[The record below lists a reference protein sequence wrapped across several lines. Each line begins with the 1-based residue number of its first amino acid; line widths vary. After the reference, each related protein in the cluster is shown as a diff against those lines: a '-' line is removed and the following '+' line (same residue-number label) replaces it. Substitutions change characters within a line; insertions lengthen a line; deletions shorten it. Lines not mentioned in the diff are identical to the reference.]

1 VLKPR
6 LSGPDVASARISFGM
21 SLVELM
27 VGLALGMFVVAGA
40 SVLMTNQLAD
50 NRRLMLETQM
60 HQDLRAAAD
69 LIARDLKRAY
79 WWYAPET
86 SVWRPGFATQI
97 SNPYAA
103 SSPAISVAA
112 TDNMTY
118 SISSASSLIP
128 EDNSVDVSDQY
139 GFQLMNYVIEM
150 KRGAGGWQAMT
161 DVNTMKIIAFRLT
174 VNASVVPITCFEC
187 AAGSATCPPQQVVRQ
202 VAVKI
207 TGQAVHDPSV
217 IRSIVSTV
225 RLRNDLVQGT
235 CP

>member
-1 VLKPR
+1 
-6 LSGPDVASARISFGM
+6 M

-79 WWYAPET
+79 WWYASET
-86 SVWRPGFATQI
+86 SVWRDGFAAQVP
-97 SNPYAA
+97 NPYAA
-103 SSPAISVAA
+103 SSPSSSAAAVDNISY
-112 TDNMTY
+112 T
-118 SISSASSLIP
+118 ISSASGQVA
-128 EDNSVDVSDQY
+128 EDNSVDASDKY
-139 GFQLMNYVIEM
+139 GFQLNNYAIEM
-150 KRGAGGWQAMT
+150 KRGGGGWQAMT
-161 DVNTMKIIAFRLT
+161 DVNTMKIIAFSMK
-174 VNASVVPITCFEC
+174 VNASVVPIACYACT
-187 AAGSATCPPQQVVRQ
+187 AGSTTCPPQQVVRQ
-202 VAVKI
+202 VVVSI

-217 IRSIVSTV
+217 IRGIVNTV

>member
-1 VLKPR
+1 MLNPR
-6 LSGPDVASARISFGM
+6 SSGFALAPTRFSLGM

-86 SVWRPGFATQI
+86 SVWRAGFATQI

-103 SSPAISVAA
+103 NSPASSVAP

-118 SISSASSLIP
+118 WISSGSASVA
-128 EDNSVDVSDQY
+128 EDNAVDVSDQY
-139 GFQLMNYVIEM
+139 GFQLSNYAIEM
-150 KRGAGGWQAMT
+150 KRGAGSWQAMT

-174 VNASVVPITCFEC
+174 VNASVVPIACFAC
-187 AAGSATCPPQQVVRQ
+187 TAGSATCPPQQVVRQ
-202 VAVKI
+202 VSVLI

-217 IRSIVSTV
+217 IRSISNSV
-225 RLRNDLVQGT
+225 RLRNDLIEGT

>member
-1 VLKPR
+1 
-6 LSGPDVASARISFGM
+6 M

-40 SVLMTNQLAD
+40 SVLMTNQLSD
-50 NRRLMLETQM
+50 NRRLMLETQI

-86 SVWRPGFATQI
+86 SVWRAGFAPQI

-103 SSPAISVAA
+103 GSPASSAA
-112 TDNMTY
+112 PTDNMTY
-118 SISSASSLIP
+118 WISGSGTVD
-128 EDNSVDVSDQY
+128 EDNSADPGDQY
-139 GFQLMNYVIEM
+139 GFKLSDYVIEM
-150 KRGAGGWQAMT
+150 KRGAGPWQAMT
-161 DVNTMKIIAFRLT
+161 DVNTMKITAFRLT
-174 VNASVVPITCFEC
+174 VNASVVPIACFAC
-187 AAGSATCPPQQVVRQ
+187 TAGSVTCPPKQVVRQ
-202 VAVKI
+202 VSVLI

-217 IRSIVSTV
+217 IRSIASTV